1 MPVCCAPTIIP
12 FANVAQSVVN
22 FTQEMRDR
30 YAFPPKVYVYY
41 YDTVTGEYVMSVL
54 PLTSMR
60 WSGSQLT
67 IDHGGPNSGRIV
79 IT

>member
-1 MPVCCAPTIIP
+1 MPVCCTPTVIP
-12 FANVAQSVVN
+12 FANVAQSVIN
-22 FTQEMRDR
+22 YTQDMRDR
-30 YAFPPKVYVYY
+30 YSFPPKVYAYY
-41 YDTVTGEYVMSVL
+41 YDPVTGEHVMSVL

-60 WSGSQLT
+60 FNGDVLT

>member
-1 MPVCCAPTIIP
+1 MPVCCTPTIIQ
-12 FANVAQSVVN
+12 FANETQTIIN
-22 FTQEMRDR
+22 YTQEMRDK

-41 YDTVTGEYVMSVL
+41 FDPVSLEYVLSVL

-60 WSGSQLT
+60 WNGDTLT
-67 IDHGGPNSGRIV
+67 IDHGGPQSGRVV

>member
-1 MPVCCAPTIIP
+1 MPVCCIATVVQ
-12 FANVAQSVVN
+12 FANVSQTVIN
-22 FTQEMRDR
+22 YTQTMRDK

-41 YDTVTGEYVMSVL
+41 FDPSTLEYVLSVL

-60 WSGSQLT
+60 WTGNALT
-67 IDHGGPNSGRIV
+67 IDHGGLASGRIV

>member
-12 FANVAQSVVN
+12 FANVTQTIVN
-22 FTQEMRDR
+22 YTQDMRDK
-30 YAFPPKVYVYY
+30 YAFPPKVYAYY
-41 YDTVTGEYVMSVL
+41 FDISTNEYVMSVL

-60 WSGSQLT
+60 WSGNVLT
-67 IDHGGPNSGRIV
+67 IDHGGPNSGRVV